1 MGYRPHHLSG
11 PTTSDGAELQ
21 RIYRNRFTERDRRK
35 KEHVWKVI
43 VQSYLQRWIR
53 PQDAVLDLGCG
64 YGEFLNNIQCA
75 RRIGVD
81 MNPDSPQRLAR
92 GIEFHGCDLTQL
104 SPIRDGEIDVVF
116 TSNTLEHLASKEA
129 VETALGDVRRVLKR
143 GGQLIA
149 MGPNMRI
156 LGGLYWDYWDHHVPI
171 SDRSLIE
178 LLTNL
183 GFNVEQCF
191 PRFLPYTTH
200 SALPKSAWLV
210 WLYLKIPLAWYFLGG
225 QFLIRAHKL

>member
-1 MGYRPHHLSG
+1 M
-11 PTTSDGAELQ
+11 
-21 RIYRNRFTERDRRK
+21 
-35 KEHVWKVI
+35 
-43 VQSYLQRWIR
+43 
-53 PQDAVLDLGCG
+53 LDLGCG

-129 VETALGDVRRVLKR
+129 VERALGDVRRVLKR

-156 LGGLYWDYWDHHVPI
+156 LGGLYSDYWDHHVPI

-210 WLYLKIPLAWYFLGG
+210 WLNRRSLLPGISWAVNS
-225 QFLIRAHKL
+225 